1 MENIRENVQREI
13 IEKIKETLDREI
25 TIDITGDSLLKDDI
39 GIDSLDM
46 VLMIGNVEDIYGV
59 VIDESTMSKLE
70 TVADVVD
77 LVMEERR

>member
-59 VIDESTMSKLE
+59 VIDEAAMSKLE
-70 TVADVVD
+70 TVADVVE